1 MQYKNLIFTTA
12 LTIFSIIISL
22 AIGEA
27 LIRIKNLNMQN
38 YDIEMWKYSR
48 ELKQVSKNPI
58 LGHEHRPS
66 SSATLQSVSIRINNQ
81 GIRGKNI
88 GPKQKNIKRILFL
101 GSSITFGWGVE
112 EEKTITQHLEK
123 LLNKDRISYEVINAG
138 IGNYNAVRY
147 SERFFSKLSQSNPD
161 IIIVQYFVN
170 DAEILKFKGGNWVLG
185 NSQLAVTLW
194 TFVNRYFR
202 SSGENP
208 LKKYY
213 KNVYNPSSEG
223 FKSMKAALKRLADY
237 AHDKNIK
244 IVLAMTP
251 DFHNFKSYPLNFIH
265 EKISTISNDL
275 GFIYID
281 LLPVFKNTDAKRFW
295 NMPEDPHPNA
305 LANELM
311 AKTLYPYL
319 KNL

>member
-22 AIGEA
+22 GIGEA

-66 SSATLQSVSIRINNQ
+66 SRATLQSVSIRINNA
-81 GIRGKNI
+81 GIRGENI

-112 EEKTITQHLEK
+112 EEKTITQRLEK
-123 LLNKDRISYEVINAG
+123 LLNKNRISYEVINAG

-147 SERFFSKLSQSNPD
+147 SEQFFFKYSQSNPD

-194 TFVNRYFR
+194 TFFNRYFR
-202 SSGENP
+202 SSGENA
-208 LKKYY
+208 LKKHY

-223 FKSMKAALKRLADY
+223 FKSMKAALKRLGDY
-237 AHDKNIK
+237 AHEKNIK

-281 LLPVFKNTDAKRFW
+281 LLPVFINTDAKRFW

-305 LANELM
+305 LAHELM